1 LQRYTKKSNSYL
13 KNYNISLCFLTL
25 LQIINIYY
33 YDLYVFIA
41 IICNFGKTV
50 IIMVQL
56 TTPLSN
62 LQLEL
67 LKLYVRN
74 VSQEDLL
81 QIKYMLARYFAQK
94 ATDLADKVWVEK
106 QLDAETI
113 LQTHIRTP
121 YKK

>member
-1 LQRYTKKSNSYL
+1 MQSYTKKSNSYPKKHKIL
-13 KNYNISLCFLTL
+13 ANLLTL

-41 IICNFGKTV
+41 IICNFDKTV

-106 QLDAETI
+106 QLDAEAI
-113 LQTHIRTP
+113 LQTHVRTP

>member
-1 LQRYTKKSNSYL
+1 LYL
-13 KNYNISLCFLTL
+13 L
-25 LQIINIYY
+25 
-33 YDLYVFIA
+33 IA
-41 IICNFGKTV
+41 IIRNFDKTV
-50 IIMVQL
+50 IVMVQL

-106 QLDAETI
+106 ELDAETI
-113 LQTHIRTP
+113 FQLS
-121 YKK
+121 

>member
-1 LQRYTKKSNSYL
+1 
-13 KNYNISLCFLTL
+13 
-25 LQIINIYY
+25 
-33 YDLYVFIA
+33 
-41 IICNFGKTV
+41 
-50 IIMVQL
+50 MVQL
-56 TTPLSN
+56 NTPLSN

-67 LKLYVRN
+67 LKLYARN

-106 QLDAETI
+106 ELDADTI
-113 LQTHIRTP
+113 LQTHLRTP